1 VVQAHGRV
9 TPVTLWERTSHSRP
23 QSLVHDPDAWSK
35 EEVTADGMSRKPVST
50 RPRLRWDND
59 FEVEGEVR
67 RCVDTFSEHDS
78 SDFLPFRRRHQDRD
92 VAKRTFRRIAP
103 RSRSR
108 ATSADDGV
116 VALIGPILASNGG
129 RVPARSFVGPSR
141 RTVGATQA
149 ACAGDRPKA
158 TTSTAPRTNHRV
170 CERATMEKYVGRC
183 TAGLARD
190 AGRERWQRQV
200 SQACYGAL
208 NAGQPGRGQRSA

>member
-50 RPRLRWDND
+50 RPRLRWNND
-59 FEVEGEVR
+59 FEIEGEVR

-158 TTSTAPRTNHRV
+158 TTSRLQGPTTASANEPQWKSTSGAALPAWRV
-170 CERATMEKYVGRC
+170 TPVAS
-183 TAGLARD
+183 D
-190 AGRERWQRQV
+190 
-200 SQACYGAL
+200 
-208 NAGQPGRGQRSA
+208 GRGKSAKRAMEH